1 MTALLQP
8 AVQPAARSTS
18 GNDALLPGTGA
29 TNFEDL
35 PLGSQEPAS
44 RDPRAI
50 QILAKSIY
58 RELRQSGQQDQ
69 DVMRLASELLSL
81 LTSDV
86 KDRRR
91 LLEADGGPLSPPR

>member
-1 MTALLQP
+1 MTAPLRTASEDDALQP
-8 AVQPAARSTS
+8 SPDSTRR
-18 GNDALLPGTGA
+18 D
-29 TNFEDL
+29 DL
-35 PLGSQEPAS
+35 PPGSCEPAS

-50 QILAKSIY
+50 EILAKSIY

-86 KDRRR
+86 KDRR
-91 LLEADGGPLSPPR
+91 LVLEAAGGPPSPPRAR

>member
-1 MTALLQP
+1 MIAPLRE
-8 AVQPAARSTS
+8 AS
-18 GNDALLPGTGA
+18 GNDALRANPAATIRETLP
-29 TNFEDL
+29 
-35 PLGSQEPAS
+35 PGSQERAS

-50 QILAKSIY
+50 EILAKSIY

-81 LTSDV
+81 LASDV

-91 LLEADGGPLSPPR
+91 NVEVTSTPPAPRAAR